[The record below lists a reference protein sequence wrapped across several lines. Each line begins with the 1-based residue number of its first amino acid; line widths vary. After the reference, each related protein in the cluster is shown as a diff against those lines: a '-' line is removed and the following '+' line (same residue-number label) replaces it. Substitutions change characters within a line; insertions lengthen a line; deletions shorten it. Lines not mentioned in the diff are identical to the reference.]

1 MCAFFNFRGGFCN
14 FPIAIS
20 PRPSN
25 ETYETRYSFAK
36 QRRRSIAQIF
46 SQQHIERST
55 LSFLKENINV
65 PSHISPSSDEDA
77 KKLFFLSVAEM
88 TRRKTGKKSIFQF
101 FLFSNFSPPFVV
113 LEKLHHHA
121 QRPSQ
126 KNAGTTQKTLCLEKE
141 RVRVREKTRNV
152 SRSRAGVA
160 FFSSFVVKRV
170 RVENSFFLFERSDR
184 WSLVWPS
191 PSWVGFKWQNV
202 KAQSQEFFSL
212 EFCTSFCV
220 FGGLPFLEGRVHF
233 ILIRF

>member
-1 MCAFFNFRGGFCN
+1 MRFSTFEGVFVIFQSQSHPDRRTKRMKRALFVCKAKKKIDRADLLATTHREINSFFLERKYKRTQPYLAFFRRGCK
-14 FPIAIS
+14 
-20 PRPSN
+20 
-25 ETYETRYSFAK
+25 ET
-36 QRRRSIAQIF
+36 
-46 SQQHIERST
+46 
-55 LSFLKENINV
+55 L
-65 PSHISPSSDEDA
+65 
-77 KKLFFLSVAEM
+77 LSVAEM

-126 KNAGTTQKTLCLEKE
+126 KNAGTSQKTLCLEKE

>member
-1 MCAFFNFRGGFCN
+1 
-14 FPIAIS
+14 
-20 PRPSN
+20 
-25 ETYETRYSFAK
+25 
-36 QRRRSIAQIF
+36 
-46 SQQHIERST
+46 
-55 LSFLKENINV
+55 
-65 PSHISPSSDEDA
+65 
-77 KKLFFLSVAEM
+77 M

-101 FLFSNFSPPFVV
+101 FLFSNFSPFVV

-126 KNAGTTQKTLCLEKE
+126 KNAGTSQKTRLEKE

-170 RVENSFFLFERSDR
+170 RVENSFFLFELSDR

-212 EFCTSFCV
+212 EFCTSVCSGV
-220 FGGLPFLEGRVHF
+220 FLFWRGGC
-233 ILIRF
+233 ILF